1 MIRSPS
7 RFVVLL
13 GAASVLGACA
23 NDGIR
28 DPDAASRMRVASTA
42 EAGGQMDVALSMYGA
57 AAARDPNNA
66 EAQARFAAALMRAG
80 NRAQAEQVLAAA
92 VQRRP
97 DDGSLLMELGKM
109 RLRNG
114 AAGEALGLFDRVL
127 ARDSRNVPALDG
139 RGVALDLMGRH
150 PEAQDSYRRAQAV
163 SPDSISVAN
172 NLGLSLLLDGRPDEA
187 RAVLEPLAR
196 RADANQRVTANYA
209 ISLAAT
215 GDEAAARTV
224 LGGEEADLRGVA
236 EVLRVNRQ
244 VIEVTPAGDRS

>member
-1 MIRSPS
+1 MIRNHL
-7 RFVVLL
+7 RH
-13 GAASVLGACA
+13 AALVFAACA
-23 NDGIR
+23 LSACADDGVR

-42 EAGGQMDVALSMYGA
+42 EASGQMDVALSMYGA

-66 EAQARFAAALMRAG
+66 EAQARFAAALMRSG

-92 VQRRP
+92 VERRP
-97 DDGSLLMELGKM
+97 EDRRLLLELARM
-109 RLRNG
+109 RLRSG
-114 AAGEALGLFDRVL
+114 SAGEALGLFDRVL
-127 ARDSRNVPALDG
+127 VRDSRSVAALDG

-150 PEAQDSYRRAQAV
+150 PEAQDSYRRAQTLA
-163 SPDSISVAN
+163 PDSISVAN

-196 RADANQRVTANYA
+196 RSDANQRVTANYA

-215 GDEAAARTV
+215 GDEAAARNV

-244 VIEVTPAGDRS
+244 VIEVTPADGRS